1 MVVLKYSRTSRKRTP
16 TGPWVSVRLRE
27 GEKKVCTKGHIMHQN
42 KYFKAVRP
50 LVTILSIKGRLLD
63 VAFLVWNCLVN
74 LNFKATNFRATGSK
88 KS

>member
-27 GEKKVCTKGHIMHQN
+27 GEKKICTKGHIMHQN
-42 KYFKAVRP
+42 KYFKAVGP